1 MLLPVI
7 TRNEVAVV
15 WGTDLLW
22 HFLTPCGGFD
32 ILGIPVVVLLTVGLN
47 VGCVA
52 LGFKPSAANL
62 LRGPS
67 ITLLALLDQRLEA
80 CLHCVVERYFL
91 EAYLARLPEGV
102 IITLSLLHGFELR
115 HKSIVA
121 GGDVLVPTF
130 LNLLFLKLL
139 DMLDF
144 DDTQRPIYIGANKI
158 EVWLT
163 FFFGGRDQSWMK

>member
-1 MLLPVI
+1 M
-7 TRNEVAVV
+7 V

-22 HFLTPCGGFD
+22 HFLTPCGGLD
-32 ILGIPVVVLLTVGLN
+32 ILGIPVVVLLAMGLN

-62 LRGPS
+62 LRWPS
-67 ITLLALLDQRLEA
+67 ITLLALLDKGFVA
-80 CLHCVVERYFL
+80 CLHIVVERYFL
-91 EAYLARLPEGV
+91 EGDLASFPEGV
-102 IITLSLLHGFELR
+102 IVTLSLLHGFELR

-144 DDTQRPIYIGANKI
+144 DDTQRPICIGENKI

-163 FFFGGRDQSWMK
+163 FFFGGRDQSQIK

>member
-1 MLLPVI
+1 M
-7 TRNEVAVV
+7 
-15 WGTDLLW
+15 
-22 HFLTPCGGFD
+22 
-32 ILGIPVVVLLTVGLN
+32 VLFSLGLN

-52 LGFKPSAANL
+52 LCLKPGTANFFVAV
-62 LRGPS
+62 PF
-67 ITLLALLDQRLEA
+67 ALFDQGLEA
-80 CLHCVVERYFL
+80 CFHSVIKRYLL
-91 EAYLARLPEGV
+91 EADLASLPEGV

-163 FFFGGRDQSWMK
+163 FFFGGRDQSWMI

>member
-1 MLLPVI
+1 M
-7 TRNEVAVV
+7 
-15 WGTDLLW
+15 
-22 HFLTPCGGFD
+22 
-32 ILGIPVVVLLTVGLN
+32 GLN

-52 LGFKPSAANL
+52 LSFKPSAANL
-62 LRGPS
+62 FRWPS
-67 ITLLALLDQRLEA
+67 ITLLALFDKGIVA
-80 CLHCVVERYFL
+80 CLHGVVERYFL
-91 EAYLARLPEGV
+91 EADLARLPECV

-144 DDTQRPIYIGANKI
+144 DDTQGPIYIRAK
-158 EVWLT
+158 
-163 FFFGGRDQSWMK
+163 KK